1 MSSDLTGLAALVAA
15 LVLSTV
21 SAPAQDVSP
30 CRSRS
35 VNVEHANNVLKSDV
49 AGGLLCMQGS
59 QAAVR
64 LEVHQ
69 TTIAA
74 VLSTLLIAY
83 KVSYRSPIALNETR
97 DGVYAGS
104 LRQVIS
110 RLLDG
115 YDYVIKRE
123 NSTFDVLI
131 FGKTGEQAV
140 SAPIA
145 TEVSENP
152 VRRAAVS
159 RNH

>member
-1 MSSDLTGLAALVAA
+1 
-15 LVLSTV
+15 
-21 SAPAQDVSP
+21 
-30 CRSRS
+30 
-35 VNVEHANNVLKSDV
+35 
-49 AGGLLCMQGS
+49 MQGS

-74 VLSTLLIAY
+74 VLSTLLRAY

-110 RLLDG
+110 RLLID
-115 YDYVIKRE
+115 YDHVIKTE
-123 NSTFDVLI
+123 NSTLSVLI
-131 FGKTGEQAV
+131 FDKTGEQAV
-140 SAPIA
+140 PAPIA
-145 TEVSENP
+145 TEVGENP